1 MSPGRSSGCSRPAT
15 RTAGRTRTTAAPSS
29 SSSPPQAGQ
38 QPTDPKAGTSGM
50 QAALAH
56 WPPQELHQLATLLHR
71 MVDDFLAYAAA
82 EEREQPAR

>member
-1 MSPGRSSGCSRPAT
+1 
-15 RTAGRTRTTAAPSS
+15 
-29 SSSPPQAGQ
+29 
-38 QPTDPKAGTSGM
+38 M

-82 EEREQPAR
+82 EEPGQPAR